1 MITNNDLTVAM
12 DSSLG
17 LFFFKSLVLKSLS
30 RPQVVPGSFTVSLS
44 GVQAVSTLNFQ
55 R

>member
-1 MITNNDLTVAM
+1 MLAKIQDAV
-12 DSSLG
+12 DSVR
-17 LFFFKSLVLKSLS
+17 LVLKSLS
-30 RPQVVPGSFTVSLS
+30 WPQVVPGSFTVSLS